1 MKKYSFLFFAIL
13 TLVIESC
20 NNVQKTNDK
29 VMTQTIEVVAP
40 KAMYEILLKD
50 PSAQLVDVRTKD
62 EFAVSHLKDAQN
74 ICVTDNDFKQ
84 KVAFLDRSKPVYV
97 YCKSGGRSGK
107 TAKLLSKL
115 GQYEV
120 YNLSGGLMAW
130 EKANYPIVAMADIA
144 DEHIKSFS
152 ISDFDSLLQVHQ
164 KVLVDFHTQWC
175 VPCRKMVPIVDALE
189 VELKEQVFVL
199 RIDLDQSKDLAD
211 KYNITSVPTFLLFN
225 NAAEVWRQAGL
236 MTKDALVE
244 QVL

>member
-13 TLVIESC
+13 TLVIVSC

-97 YCKSGGRSGK
+97 YCKKGGRSAQASKILKQMGFTK
-107 TAKLLSKL
+107 IFDLQGGITNWEQQQLST
-115 GQYEV
+115 
-120 YNLSGGLMAW
+120 
-130 EKANYPIVAMADIA
+130 
-144 DEHIKSFS
+144 
-152 ISDFDSLLQVHQ
+152 Q
-164 KVLVDFHTQWC
+164 K
-175 VPCRKMVPIVDALE
+175 
-189 VELKEQVFVL
+189 
-199 RIDLDQSKDLAD
+199 
-211 KYNITSVPTFLLFN
+211 
-225 NAAEVWRQAGL
+225 
-236 MTKDALVE
+236 
-244 QVL
+244 

>member
-84 KVAFLDRSKPVYV
+84 KVAYLDRSKPVYV
-97 YCKSGGRSGK
+97 YCKKGGRSAQASKILKQMGFTK
-107 TAKLLSKL
+107 IFDLQGGITNWEQQQLST
-115 GQYEV
+115 
-120 YNLSGGLMAW
+120 
-130 EKANYPIVAMADIA
+130 
-144 DEHIKSFS
+144 
-152 ISDFDSLLQVHQ
+152 Q
-164 KVLVDFHTQWC
+164 K
-175 VPCRKMVPIVDALE
+175 
-189 VELKEQVFVL
+189 
-199 RIDLDQSKDLAD
+199 
-211 KYNITSVPTFLLFN
+211 
-225 NAAEVWRQAGL
+225 
-236 MTKDALVE
+236 
-244 QVL
+244 

>member
-13 TLVIESC
+13 TLVIVSC

-97 YCKSGGRSGK
+97 YCKKGGRSAQASKILKQMGFTK
-107 TAKLLSKL
+107 ILDLQGGITNWEQQQLST
-115 GQYEV
+115 
-120 YNLSGGLMAW
+120 
-130 EKANYPIVAMADIA
+130 
-144 DEHIKSFS
+144 
-152 ISDFDSLLQVHQ
+152 Q
-164 KVLVDFHTQWC
+164 K
-175 VPCRKMVPIVDALE
+175 
-189 VELKEQVFVL
+189 
-199 RIDLDQSKDLAD
+199 
-211 KYNITSVPTFLLFN
+211 
-225 NAAEVWRQAGL
+225 
-236 MTKDALVE
+236 
-244 QVL
+244 

>member
-97 YCKSGGRSGK
+97 YCKKGGRSAQASKILKQMGFTK
-107 TAKLLSKL
+107 IFDLQGGITNWEQQQLST
-115 GQYEV
+115 
-120 YNLSGGLMAW
+120 
-130 EKANYPIVAMADIA
+130 
-144 DEHIKSFS
+144 
-152 ISDFDSLLQVHQ
+152 Q
-164 KVLVDFHTQWC
+164 K
-175 VPCRKMVPIVDALE
+175 
-189 VELKEQVFVL
+189 
-199 RIDLDQSKDLAD
+199 
-211 KYNITSVPTFLLFN
+211 
-225 NAAEVWRQAGL
+225 
-236 MTKDALVE
+236 
-244 QVL
+244 

>member
-40 KAMYEILLKD
+40 KAMYEILLND

-97 YCKSGGRSGK
+97 YCKKGGRSAQASKILKQMGFTK
-107 TAKLLSKL
+107 IFDLQGGITNWEQQQLST
-115 GQYEV
+115 
-120 YNLSGGLMAW
+120 
-130 EKANYPIVAMADIA
+130 
-144 DEHIKSFS
+144 
-152 ISDFDSLLQVHQ
+152 Q
-164 KVLVDFHTQWC
+164 K
-175 VPCRKMVPIVDALE
+175 
-189 VELKEQVFVL
+189 
-199 RIDLDQSKDLAD
+199 
-211 KYNITSVPTFLLFN
+211 
-225 NAAEVWRQAGL
+225 
-236 MTKDALVE
+236 
-244 QVL
+244 